1 MRGGTNSKVKVKGSC
16 LKPSKNTPG
25 INQTRP
31 SMRRQ
36 GRAQDTKVTVISQ
49 DNMDSL
55 KSGTNTPL
63 VKHKQSYLEVLA
75 GGDWGPGLSCPVWST
90 TSTTFFN
97 HPNDKQEYKPPQQVV
112 NLPSAEAK
120 VVSDDDKIGSANKK
134 LQVDQLAI
142 INPINNKVQVDKIVR
157 DRSKVNKF
165 KKVQSTVGEYRPTR
179 DNRSNKKSGD
189 LPSKR
194 KYKIKK
200 QVSEIKEGEDWP
212 TTSTYKVSMEKLPT
226 SSDPVLTN
234 RYDPLVNLSQEP
246 SQPDQSQPVYIV
258 KVTTDTVNKV
268 QKNTTKPK
276 KNKKN
281 KNQQKNVSL
290 TAEILTRSDQDVDQ
304 TLTSSRTIPLE
315 PEVEKF
321 DDIPLT
327 AGILTRSDQDV
338 DQTLTSSRTI
348 PLEPEVEKFYDV
360 PLTAGTLTRSDHDVD
375 QSLTSSRTIPLL
387 PEVEKC
393 YDENP
398 SLRGTCT
405 RLEQELEAALSDLKV
420 RVNKSEEKLISGPVE
435 WWEDDHKSNLGADK
449 KLLEIDSVGLLDNIQ
464 PIIPPAEWMEE
475 VQHSTEDDLQSSQDC
490 FSTVRL
496 DWCS

>member
-1 MRGGTNSKVKVKGSC
+1 M
-16 LKPSKNTPG
+16 
-25 INQTRP
+25 
-31 SMRRQ
+31 
-36 GRAQDTKVTVISQ
+36 
-49 DNMDSL
+49 
-55 KSGTNTPL
+55 SG
-63 VKHKQSYLEVLA
+63 
-75 GGDWGPGLSCPVWST
+75 
-90 TSTTFFN
+90 
-97 HPNDKQEYKPPQQVV
+97 
-112 NLPSAEAK
+112 
-120 VVSDDDKIGSANKK
+120 DDKIGSSNKK

-142 INPINNKVQVDKIVR
+142 INPIKNNVQVDKIVR

-268 QKNTTKPK
+268 QKNTTKSK

-281 KNQQKNVSL
+281 KNQQKNVSF
-290 TAEILTRSDQDVDQ
+290 TAVILTRSDQ
-304 TLTSSRTIPLE
+304 
-315 PEVEKF
+315 
-321 DDIPLT
+321 
-327 AGILTRSDQDV
+327 
-338 DQTLTSSRTI
+338 
-348 PLEPEVEKFYDV
+348 
-360 PLTAGTLTRSDHDVD
+360 DVD

-387 PEVEKC
+387 PEVEKF
-393 YDENP
+393 YDKNP

-420 RVNKSEEKLISGPVE
+420 RVNKSEEKLISGPLE

-449 KLLEIDSVGLLDNIQ
+449 KLLEIDSVGLLDNIE

-496 DWCS
+496 DWCSQHDMQEMTSYI